1 MFTGASSNDYQ
12 RDDST
17 IPLSTQHAVTTVAS
31 IISVPNQSSTASSG
45 VSEAVEEACE
55 ASAGGAASI
64 EDITFVKCVAGSTQA
79 GTSPP
84 SINPPASSAAGLSC
98 VTDCFALLLLSSL

>member
-1 MFTGASSNDYQ
+1 M
-12 RDDST
+12 
-17 IPLSTQHAVTTVAS
+17 
-31 IISVPNQSSTASSG
+31 
-45 VSEAVEEACE
+45 SEAVEEACE

-84 SINPPASSAAGLSC
+84 SLSTPASSAAGPSR
-98 VTDCFALLLLSSL
+98 VTDCFASLSLFYELKLPFDQRGL